1 MQPLIARFRSARYAP
16 MICLALALI
25 SLAFLEVSITWLN
38 FRGRYAWQVISGS
51 LLLTLLLYQWVL
63 FFKRAFSG
71 MRLGAGDLVTHR
83 WVGVASTY
91 LFALHAV
98 RMGHF
103 WMTALSL
110 CFFLLALTGVLTRQ
124 VLGFRQNWL
133 YLLWLT
139 VHIGLAAAMIP
150 LIAVHIWVALAFE

>member
-83 WVGVASTY
+83 
-91 LFALHAV
+91 
-98 RMGHF
+98 
-103 WMTALSL
+103 
-110 CFFLLALTGVLTRQ
+110 
-124 VLGFRQNWL
+124 
-133 YLLWLT
+133 
-139 VHIGLAAAMIP
+139 
-150 LIAVHIWVALAFE
+150 